1 MQADFSTLVKVLQSR
16 IRMYEHQ
23 HGKQPSTPAIAQLL
37 SNTLYYRRFFPY
49 YAFNVLGGVDE
60 QGNGVAY
67 SYDAVG
73 SYERVQYSS
82 SGTGEDLVQPLL
94 DREIGWKD
102 QKLTATKTPLTAPEV
117 VDLVKDALTSAGE
130 RDIYTGDFVDICL
143 VNCEG
148 VAHQK
153 FDLKFD

>member
-1 MQADFSTLVKVLQSR
+1 MQADFCALVKVLQAR
-16 IRMYEHQ
+16 IKQYEYQ
-23 HGKQPSTPAIAQLL
+23 HGKTPSTPAIAQLL
-37 SNTLYYRRFFPY
+37 SNTLYNRRFFPY

-73 SYERVQYSS
+73 SFERVQYSS
-82 SGTGEDLVQPLL
+82 AGTGEDLVQPVL
-94 DREIGWKD
+94 DHQIGWKD
-102 QKLTATKTPLTAPEV
+102 QKLTALKTPLNAMEV

-130 RDIYTGDFVDICL
+130 RDIYTGDFADICL
-143 VNCEG
+143 ITSSG
-148 VAHQK
+148 VAHEK